1 MRLLRGGGT
10 FPHSAAPREG
20 RARSL
25 GVARLVPEQQPR
37 PRCSRDMRP
46 PRSLLVFLA
55 LACSVSTPQAAPG
68 DADPSPPLPR
78 SPETWNRSAI
88 PEHPLFTRGDA
99 WFAAASVASVA
110 LATRLDRWA
119 EDEAPENNGAVA
131 RDVSRTAE
139 RLGNPVYLI
148 PAFLLLRGADALE
161 HRPDRAGSL
170 VRIAEGAG
178 AAAAATGIV
187 KIAVG
192 RARPLQA
199 PGDQDVI
206 RPFSGNSA
214 FPSGHAAL
222 AFGVASAIDA
232 ETRSKWVPYVVYPL
246 AGLVGWSRVR
256 DNQHWLS
263 DVVAGAALGTWTA
276 RKAVAI
282 ARRRIHSL

>member
-1 MRLLRGGGT
+1 MD
-10 FPHSAAPREG
+10 H
-20 RARSL
+20 RAT
-25 GVARLVPEQQPR
+25 PEQEPR
-37 PRCSRDMRP
+37 PRCPGALRP
-46 PRSLLVFLA
+46 ALSVLVFLA
-55 LACSVSTPQAAPG
+55 LACSVSTARAAPG
-68 DADPSPPLPR
+68 EADSSPARPR
-78 SPETWNRSAI
+78 SPETWNQSAI
-88 PEHPLFTRGDA
+88 PRHPFFARGDA

-192 RARPLQA
+192 RARPSQS

-232 ETRSKWVPYVVYPL
+232 ETRARWVPYVVYPL

-256 DNQHWLS
+256 DGEHWLS
-263 DVVAGAALGTWTA
+263 DVVAGAALGSWTA
-276 RKAVAI
+276 RKAVAF
-282 ARRRIHSL
+282 ARRRIHSP

>member
-1 MRLLRGGGT
+1 
-10 FPHSAAPREG
+10 
-20 RARSL
+20 
-25 GVARLVPEQQPR
+25 
-37 PRCSRDMRP
+37 MRP

-55 LACSVSTPQAAPG
+55 LACSVSTAQAAPG

-119 EDEAPENNGAVA
+119 ADEAPENNGALA
-131 RDVSRTAE
+131 RDVSRNAE
-139 RLGNPVYLI
+139 RLGNPIYIVPALI
-148 PAFLLLRGADALE
+148 LFRAADALE

-170 VRIAEGAG
+170 MRIAEGAG
-178 AAAAATGIV
+178 GAAAAAGIV
-187 KIAVG
+187 KLAVG
-192 RARPLQA
+192 RARPLDA

-214 FPSGHAAL
+214 FPSGHTTL
-222 AFGVASAIDA
+222 AFGVAAAIDA

-282 ARRRIHSL
+282 ARRRIHS